1 MKKDFIKILK
11 LDNEVEAQLMKN
23 SLEERNIPHMVRS
36 YHDSAYDGIYQF
48 QKGWG
53 VILAPESF
61 KEEITEIYNDIQNLD
76 NE

>member
-1 MKKDFIKILK
+1 MKKDFVKILK

-61 KEEITEIYNDIQNLD
+61 KEEIMEIYNDIQHLD